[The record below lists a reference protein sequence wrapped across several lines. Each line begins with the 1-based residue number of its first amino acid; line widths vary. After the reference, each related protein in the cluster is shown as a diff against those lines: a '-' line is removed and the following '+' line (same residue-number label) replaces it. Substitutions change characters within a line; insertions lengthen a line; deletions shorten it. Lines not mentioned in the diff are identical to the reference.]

1 MVGSKSQYKITHV
14 SSIVQYCCRS
24 LFCFDGWYIL
34 NLTFLF
40 CFIILLAEI
49 DSDLYLQQPFIS
61 NISVTYD
68 RSEVISMVL

>member
-1 MVGSKSQYKITHV
+1 MFPLLYN
-14 SSIVQYCCRS
+14 IVVDRYS
-24 LFCFDGWYIL
+24 VLMDGYIL